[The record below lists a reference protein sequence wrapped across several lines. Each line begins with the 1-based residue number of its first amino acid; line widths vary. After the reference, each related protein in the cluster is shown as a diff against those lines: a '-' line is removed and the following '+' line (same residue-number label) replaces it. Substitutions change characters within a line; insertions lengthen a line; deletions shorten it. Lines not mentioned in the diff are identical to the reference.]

1 MTQIMI
7 RQWFGRD
14 NPNLRARLHDPAFL
28 IDLRQQAEDAEY
40 LLMLALGFDFNVDL
54 LIPTCARL
62 VARVDSLKM
71 LRGNFHFQQFMVAAC
86 NDIMQRDPML
96 VLQYPSSSIAAG
108 VIQLYF
114 KLARQQKLKL
124 EQPPNSGDSG
134 DPWFVAEGLSIE
146 THAEIE
152 GRFLANVYV
161 QVEHKDAAAS
171 QNSAPS
177 TTVYDGTSSQGMGL
191 EAFANVRA
199 DMKEPSLNVSNPV
212 AGKRGREVERRE
224 EPQASDWLDPGRMGG
239 MGGGLGG
246 ISQMQA
252 VRKESPPP
260 GPPVNQEDSDLE
272 EGEIR

>member
-1 MTQIMI
+1 LTQIMI

-124 EQPPNSGDSG
+124 EQPPSSGDGG
-134 DPWFVAEGLSIE
+134 DPWYVGEGLSIE

-177 TTVYDGTSSQGMGL
+177 TTVYDGTSSQGL

-199 DMKEPSLNVSNPV
+199 QMKEPSLNVSNPRV
-212 AGKRGREVERRE
+212 GERESLRGERRE
-224 EPQASDWLDPGRMGG
+224 EPQASDWLDPGHMGG

-252 VRKESPPP
+252 VRKEAAPP
-260 GPPVNQEDSDLE
+260 GPPENQEDSDLE